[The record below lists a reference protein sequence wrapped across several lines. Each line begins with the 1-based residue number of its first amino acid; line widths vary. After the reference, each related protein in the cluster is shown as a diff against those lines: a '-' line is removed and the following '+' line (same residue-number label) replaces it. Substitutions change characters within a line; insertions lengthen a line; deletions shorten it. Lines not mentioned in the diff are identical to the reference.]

1 MKSCRETFL
10 KETFKNGFKKK
21 MGLSREL
28 TGTHCEK
35 ITLVQYMN
43 INRKNPAVFINS
55 YDDDNY
61 K

>member
-1 MKSCRETFL
+1 
-10 KETFKNGFKKK
+10 

-43 INRKNPAVFINS
+43 INRKTPAVFINS

>member
-1 MKSCRETFL
+1 MA
-10 KETFKNGFKKK
+10 FKKK
-21 MGLSREL
+21 WALSREL